1 MFDFILRRFAVT
13 AGVTIWISL
22 SLATRPALSAPQAA
36 DECIDAHEQSQVLR
50 RSGHLLQ
57 ARDGFKLCSQRECPE
72 VVRTDCVRW
81 FLDVSR
87 ELPSVVVAA
96 REGETQVVDASLY
109 VDGRLVSERLD
120 GAPLELDPGLHRFRL
135 VRSGW
140 RNDDPCPPHSGG
152 CIDQQQLV
160 LAEQQGRLLE
170 FRFEGGSSKVAA
182 ASGETAPFAGAL
194 ADQPLVTPDKYRPI
208 PWYGYV
214 LAGSSVAMAI
224 SAATLWRLAESDASR
239 LDAECRPFCSEAQL
253 KPLHQKLFWSDVS
266 AVASAGLLG
275 GAVLAFVTRPTVE
288 RRNEPYKTR
297 ARSLGMQI
305 SMLPIPQ
312 GAWVGVAG
320 DL

>member
-1 MFDFILRRFAVT
+1 MFDFTLRKFAVT
-13 AGVTIWISL
+13 VGAATWISL
-22 SLATRPALSAPQAA
+22 SLAPRSALSAPPAT
-36 DECIDAHEQSQVLR
+36 DECIDAHEQSQLLR
-50 RSGHLLQ
+50 RGGHLLQ

-81 FLDVSR
+81 FLDVGR

-109 VDGRLVSERLD
+109 VDGRLVSERLN
-120 GAPLELDPGLHRFRL
+120 GVPLELDPGLHRFRL
-135 VRSGW
+135 VRSGS
-140 RNDDPCPPHSGG
+140 RDVDPCPPHSSG

-170 FRFEGGSSKVAA
+170 FRFEHDSSSIPAGP
-182 ASGETAPFAGAL
+182 GETKPYAGAP
-194 ADQPLVTPDKYRPI
+194 DQPLVSREKYRPI

-224 SAATLWRLAESDASR
+224 SAATLWRMADSEATR
-239 LDAECRPFCSEAQL
+239 LDTECRPFCTDAQL
-253 KPLHQKLFWSDVS
+253 ESLHQKLLWSDVS
-266 AVASAGLLG
+266 AVVSAGLLG

-288 RRNEPYKTR
+288 RRGETSKTR
-297 ARSLGMQI
+297 AQSRGMQI
-305 SMLPIPQ
+305 SMQPIPQ
-312 GAWVGVAG
+312 GAWIGVVG

>member
-1 MFDFILRRFAVT
+1 MFDFILRRFAVI
-13 AGVTIWISL
+13 AGVATWISL
-22 SLATRPALSAPQAA
+22 ILATRPALSAPPAA

-50 RSGHLLQ
+50 RGGHLLQ

-96 REGETQVVDASLY
+96 REGEAQVVDASLY

-120 GAPLELDPGLHRFRL
+120 GVPLELDPGLHRFRL

-140 RNDDPCPPHSGG
+140 RDEDPCPPRSGG

-182 ASGETAPFAGAL
+182 GSGEAAPSAGVPAE
-194 ADQPLVTPDKYRPI
+194 QPLVTPDKYRPI

-224 SAATLWRLAESDASR
+224 SAATLWRFADSEASR
-239 LDAECRPFCSEAQL
+239 LDTECRPFCSEDQL

-266 AVASAGLLG
+266 AAVSAGLAG
-275 GAVLAFVTRPTVE
+275 GAVLAFVTRPIVE
-288 RRNEPYKTR
+288 RRDDPTKAR
-297 ARSLGMQI
+297 AQSRGMQI
-305 SMLPIPQ
+305 SMQPIPQ